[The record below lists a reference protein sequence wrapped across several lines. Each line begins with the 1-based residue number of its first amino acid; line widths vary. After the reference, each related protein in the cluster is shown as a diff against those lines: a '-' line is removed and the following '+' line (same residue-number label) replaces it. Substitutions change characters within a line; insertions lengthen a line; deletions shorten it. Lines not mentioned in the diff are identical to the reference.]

1 MHKPPSWREIS
12 ISPLIETQILTNYT
26 KLASQS
32 HQGEEC
38 HKEIL
43 KFFKEKRL
51 KIPWWTMVVVVVV
64 VDPFIPCW
72 ILDRWLLIHHLLL
85 LTTKS

>member
-1 MHKPPSWREIS
+1 MERDLSLPLYKPRFS
-12 ISPLIETQILTNYT
+12 QIIPNFPVRVT
-26 KLASQS
+26 KD
-32 HQGEEC
+32 EEC

-64 VDPFIPCW
+64 VDPFFPCW